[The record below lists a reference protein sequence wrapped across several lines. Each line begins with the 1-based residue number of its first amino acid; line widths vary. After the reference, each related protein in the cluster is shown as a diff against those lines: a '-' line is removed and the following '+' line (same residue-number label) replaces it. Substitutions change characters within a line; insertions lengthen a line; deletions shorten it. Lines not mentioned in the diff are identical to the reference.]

1 MGTTKQS
8 VEDYA
13 PLVNKIERRITATIT
28 WLTMVE
34 RATLVGTVV
43 SYVPIYMM
51 CSVKMHVTNL
61 KPIDRA
67 KKHGLWRG
75 SDIAGKGKPLVA
87 WNKVTNPKG

>member
-1 MGTTKQS
+1 
-8 VEDYA
+8 
-13 PLVNKIERRITATIT
+13 
-28 WLTMVE
+28 MVE

-67 KKHGLWRG
+67 KNMDYGG
-75 SDIAGKGKPLVA
+75 VPI
-87 WNKVTNPKG
+87 